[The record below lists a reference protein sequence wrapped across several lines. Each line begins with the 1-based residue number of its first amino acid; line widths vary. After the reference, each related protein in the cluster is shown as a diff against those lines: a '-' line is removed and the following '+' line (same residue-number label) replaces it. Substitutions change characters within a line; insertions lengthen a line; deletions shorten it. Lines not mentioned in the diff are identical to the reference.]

1 MSRTMFMPLSELS
14 SVLERRAVTKSLA
27 FLPFF
32 AFFFPLKI
40 LHLQT
45 PSRQLVKNITL
56 MNKEHLQFDILQGQS
71 FWILSQK
78 EVKVYVYVFT

>member
-1 MSRTMFMPLSELS
+1 
-14 SVLERRAVTKSLA
+14 
-27 FLPFF
+27 
-32 AFFFPLKI
+32 
-40 LHLQT
+40 
-45 PSRQLVKNITL
+45 